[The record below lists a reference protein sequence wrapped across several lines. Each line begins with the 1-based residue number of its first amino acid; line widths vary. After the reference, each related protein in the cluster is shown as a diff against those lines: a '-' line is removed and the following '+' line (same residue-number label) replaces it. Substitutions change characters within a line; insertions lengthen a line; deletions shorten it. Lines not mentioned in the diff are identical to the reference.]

1 MGLIIVSGSNRK
13 LSQSERDSKIIEKI
27 IKDQL
32 GINSYIFSLYSN
44 NLPLWNEEGYGSN
57 EENIIKLKKNFSQ
70 SKGFIFVVPEW
81 HGMVPPHVKNLILLL
96 GSKPLWHKPALIVTV
111 SSSNGGAYPAM
122 ELRGSSQKNSH
133 INWIP
138 EQVII
143 RDVKNWNPASADEV
157 YQRLVASIKV
167 LNIYSNQLEEVRE
180 QLSDLDIKDF
190 GM

>member
-1 MGLIIVSGSNRK
+1 
-13 LSQSERDSKIIEKI
+13 
-27 IKDQL
+27 
-32 GINSYIFSLYSN
+32 
-44 NLPLWNEEGYGSN
+44 
-57 EENIIKLKKNFSQ
+57 
-70 SKGFIFVVPEW
+70 
-81 HGMVPPHVKNLILLL
+81 
-96 GSKPLWHKPALIVTV
+96 
-111 SSSNGGAYPAM
+111 M

>member
-1 MGLIIVSGSNRK
+1 MEIIIISGSNRK
-13 LSQSERDSKIIEKI
+13 LSQSERVSKIIEKI

-32 GINSYIFSLYSN
+32 NINSYIFSLYSN
-44 NLPLWNEEGYGSN
+44 KLPLWNEEGYGSD
-57 EENIIKLKKNFSQ
+57 EENIINLKKNFSQ

-96 GSKPLWHKPALIVTV
+96 GTKPFWHKPALIVTI

-143 RDVKNWNPASADEV
+143 RDVKNWIPVNTDEV
-157 YQRLVASIKV
+157 YHRLVTSIKV
-167 LNIYSNQLEEVRE
+167 LNIYTNQLEDVRE
-180 QLSDLDIKDF
+180 QLSDLEIKDF